1 MTSDRIVTH
10 KGGTWSGASEA
21 LRKDYCPVLCRENK
35 RYPGNTGLIG
45 LGAIPLTEEWD
56 GDISSIE
63 ISEQESFEQLSLFD

>member
-35 RYPGNTGLIG
+35 RYPGNTDLIG